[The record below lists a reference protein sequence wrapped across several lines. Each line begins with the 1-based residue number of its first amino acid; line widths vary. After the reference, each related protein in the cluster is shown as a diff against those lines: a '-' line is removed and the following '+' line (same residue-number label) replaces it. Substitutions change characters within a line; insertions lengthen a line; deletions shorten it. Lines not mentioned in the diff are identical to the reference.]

1 MFFPPDPSP
10 LQRAALLGFHA
21 FCALVF
27 LFLLA
32 PIVVIVPLSFNSGP
46 FLTYPLEGLSL
57 RWYEDFFTSPQWLPA
72 LQNSFVVAVA
82 TTVLATPLG
91 TLAALGLVRSNF
103 MMKRLVVALLISPM
117 IVPVIII
124 AIAVYFVFA
133 PLRLTGSLAGLVLAH
148 TVLAVPF
155 VVIAVNATLQGF
167 DATLWRAG
175 ASLGARPIFVFRRV
189 VLPLIAPGVLSG
201 ALFAFVASFD
211 ELVTTIFL
219 AGPQQRTL
227 PLQMFDG
234 VREQVSPTITAA
246 ATLLI
251 ALSVVLLGSVELLRR
266 RARRLQANRMEPA
279 GLNAH

>member
-1 MFFPPDPSP
+1 MFLPPEPSP
-10 LQRAALLGFHA
+10 RQRAALLGFRA
-21 FCALVF
+21 FCAMVF
-27 LFLLA
+27 LFLVA

-57 RWYEDFFTSPQWLPA
+57 RWYEDFFTSPRWLSA
-72 LQNSFVVAVA
+72 VQNSFVVAVA
-82 TTVLATPLG
+82 TTILATPLG
-91 TLAALGLVRSNF
+91 TLAALGLVSSNF
-103 MMKRLVVALLISPM
+103 ALKKVVVALLISPM

-124 AIAVYFVFA
+124 AIAVYFVFS
-133 PLRLTGSLAGLVLAH
+133 PLRLTGSLTGLVLAH
-148 TVLAVPF
+148 LVLAVPF
-155 VVIAVNATLQGF
+155 VVIAVHATLQGF
-167 DATLWRAG
+167 DPTLWRAA
-175 ASLGARPIFVFRRV
+175 ASLGARPMLVFRRV

-246 ATLLI
+246 ASLLI
-251 ALSVVLLGSVELLRR
+251 ALSVLLLGSVELLRR
-266 RARRLQANRMEPA
+266 RGRRLQAAQIGA
-279 GLNAH
+279 G